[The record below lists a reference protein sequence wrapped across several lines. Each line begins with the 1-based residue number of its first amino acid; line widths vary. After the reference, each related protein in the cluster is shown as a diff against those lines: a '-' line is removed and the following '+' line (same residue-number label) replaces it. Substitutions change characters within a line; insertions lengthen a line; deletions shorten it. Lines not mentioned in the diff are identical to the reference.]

1 MEGRLGV
8 LLLLLLG
15 VGTGIVFGIPKIRR
29 RVVAGVIRAGEM
41 TKEGYLGALKM
52 VKQEKVKVKA
62 ATAKIIKRT
71 RPVKTVIIMAKKAK
85 AGTAKMAKKA
95 NIRTAKKIRPSVTRK
110 VEAIA
115 ASATKSPNLSDDI
128 IRKLN
133 ESPGG
138 LRLAD
143 LGAKLGMHF
152 VRLAVPIK
160 KLLAEGKIEK
170 EGKLYV
176 AVA

>member
-15 VGTGIVFGIPKIRR
+15 VGTGVVFGIPKIRR
-29 RVVAGVIRAGEM
+29 RVIAGFIRAGEM
-41 TKEGYLGALKM
+41 TKEGYLGAVKM

-62 ATAKIIKRT
+62 ATVKIIKRT
-71 RPVKTVIIMAKKAK
+71 RPVKTVRIMAKKAEV
-85 AGTAKMAKKA
+85 GTAKIAKRV
-95 NIRTAKKIRPSVTRK
+95 NIGTARKIRPIITRK

-115 ASATKSPNLSDDI
+115 ASVGKSPKLADDI
-128 IRKLN
+128 LRKLK